1 MAKFSFHCQ
10 CYKAGQL
17 GGIDKH
23 NRRLNKNYISNPDI
37 DMERSGQNRIY
48 IAPKQSLYKDCKEQ
62 IEKRVVASG
71 GRITKASNW
80 ICEAVF
86 SYPEELPLER
96 LDEYNDLIIKYMNA
110 RFNNN
115 VVSAVCHLDEGGGT
129 DGKGGLPHLHLDILM
144 ITEDNRL
151 SAKTLITRDFITSM
165 HRIMPIILKKH
176 GFNIDEYEET
186 EEKKQGGL
194 SAKEY
199 KKKME
204 QEKEE
209 LNKKL
214 EDMVKEYNELAD
226 RYNKLIDDKAELER
240 KNREKAYEVM
250 YQQEHSR

>member
-1 MAKFSFHCQ
+1 M
-10 CYKAGQL
+10 
-17 GGIDKH
+17 
-23 NRRLNKNYISNPDI
+23 
-37 DMERSGQNRIY
+37 
-48 IAPKQSLYKDCKEQ
+48 
-62 IEKRVVASG
+62 
-71 GRITKASNW
+71 
-80 ICEAVF
+80 
-86 SYPEELPLER
+86 
-96 LDEYNDLIIKYMNA
+96 
-110 RFNNN
+110 
-115 VVSAVCHLDEGGGT
+115 
-129 DGKGGLPHLHLDILM
+129 HLDILM

-186 EEKKQGGL
+186 EEKKQVGL

-214 EDMVKEYNELAD
+214 EDMIKEYNELAD
-226 RYNKLIDDKAELER
+226 RYNKLIDDRAELER

>member
-37 DMERSGQNRIY
+37 DTERSGQNRIY

-96 LDEYNDLIIKYMNA
+96 LDEYNDVFCNHFLYKVA
-110 RFNNN
+110 KSFCR
-115 VVSAVCHLDEGGGT
+115 SL
-129 DGKGGLPHLHLDILM
+129 HLHFVGNCKGTCQAFRPDRNALQ
-144 ITEDNRL
+144 
-151 SAKTLITRDFITSM
+151 TLFNCYSTRYGNGSSEFSSSCACS
-165 HRIMPIILKKH
+165 LKYWKSSSS
-176 GFNIDEYEET
+176 FW
-186 EEKKQGGL
+186 
-194 SAKEY
+194 
-199 KKKME
+199 
-204 QEKEE
+204 
-209 LNKKL
+209 
-214 EDMVKEYNELAD
+214 
-226 RYNKLIDDKAELER
+226 
-240 KNREKAYEVM
+240 
-250 YQQEHSR
+250 

>member
-37 DMERSGQNRIY
+37 DTELSEQNRIY

-80 ICEAVF
+80 ICECIF
-86 SYPEELPLER
+86 SYPDELPLER
-96 LDEYNDLIIKYMNA
+96 LDEYNDLIIRYMNA
-110 RFNNN
+110 RFPNL
-115 VVSAVCHLDEGGGT
+115 VISAICHVDESGG
-129 DGKGGLPHLHLDILM
+129 DGLPHLHLDILP
-144 ITEDNRL
+144 ITEDGRL

-165 HRIMPIILKKH
+165 HKVMPIILKKH
-176 GFNIDEYEET
+176 GFAIDDYEET
-186 EEKKQGGL
+186 EEKKKGGL

-204 QEKEE
+204 EEKKT
-209 LNKKL
+209 LDKKL
-214 EDMVKEYNELAD
+214 DKMAD
-226 RYNKLIDDKAELER
+226 EYNKLVDNYNHLLLEAKALEERNIRKAKELLEER
-240 KNREKAYEVM
+240 ERT
-250 YQQEHSR
+250 R

>member
-1 MAKFSFHCQ
+1 MKGL
-10 CYKAGQL
+10 KKMLL
-17 GGIDKH
+17 G
-23 NRRLNKNYISNPDI
+23 
-37 DMERSGQNRIY
+37 
-48 IAPKQSLYKDCKEQ
+48 IA
-62 IEKRVVASG
+62 
-71 GRITKASNW
+71 
-80 ICEAVF
+80 F
-86 SYPEELPLER
+86 
-96 LDEYNDLIIKYMNA
+96 
-110 RFNNN
+110 
-115 VVSAVCHLDEGGGT
+115 
-129 DGKGGLPHLHLDILM
+129 LM
-144 ITEDNRL
+144 IALMGAIMYEGDFGYIL
-151 SAKTLITRDFITSM
+151 FIVGAPLGLIFCIIGCYDEQTSKL
-165 HRIMPIILKKH
+165 LKKLTC
-176 GFNIDEYEET
+176 EET

>member
-1 MAKFSFHCQ
+1 MDLCFLWQAVAELPKQVIGFVKRYFHTP
-10 CYKAGQL
+10 
-17 GGIDKH
+17 
-23 NRRLNKNYISNPDI
+23 KNYH
-37 DMERSGQNRIY
+37 
-48 IAPKQSLYKDCKEQ
+48 L
-62 IEKRVVASG
+62 
-71 GRITKASNW
+71 
-80 ICEAVF
+80 
-86 SYPEELPLER
+86 
-96 LDEYNDLIIKYMNA
+96 NA
-110 RFNNN
+110 WTN
-115 VVSAVCHLDEGGGT
+115 T
-129 DGKGGLPHLHLDILM
+129 M

-250 YQQEHSR
+250 YQ